1 MTQLTD
7 YGPQPTTP
15 IYIDEGAKP
24 SASTVAA
31 AESIK
36 ATGSSNSTNNATS
49 TPNAQAQTGL
59 STAAKAGIGAGIGA
73 AVLIVLLLGIL
84 ILLSRLR
91 KRRSNSQVQLQR
103 PGPHP
108 YPHSHPYSA
117 GASSNGATPKPTSPY
132 FFPQTAAQT
141 EEEKDAWQAAY
152 PGSPPPPMMSPHH
165 DPAMAMHFY
174 PNMQFSPQVV
184 PSLYSSPD
192 QRSQQGNNHLP
203 SGSPLLTELSAD
215 RHVHEL
221 PQGEGVV
228 SSKGGSSD
236 AVSVDRK

>member
-15 IYIDEGAKP
+15 IFIDEKAKP

-36 ATGSSNSTNNATS
+36 ATETSDSANNTTS

-73 AVLIVLLLGIL
+73 AVLIVLLIGTL
-84 ILLSRLR
+84 IFLFRLR
-91 KRRSNSQVQLQR
+91 KRRANSQVQLQR

-108 YPHSHPYSA
+108 YSHSHPYST
-117 GASSNGATPKPTSPY
+117 GGSSSGATPKPTSPY
-132 FFPQTAAQT
+132 YFPQTAAQT

-152 PGSPPPPMMSPHH
+152 PGSPPPPMMSPHY
-165 DPAMAMHFY
+165 DPAMATHFY

-184 PSLYSSPD
+184 PSLYSAD
-192 QRSQQGNNHLP
+192 QRSQQGNNHMP

-221 PQGEGVV
+221 QSDGAV
-228 SSKGGSSD
+228 SSKGDSGD
-236 AVSVDRK
+236 GVSVDRK